1 MEIGGFAMPV
11 DMIGRPRVLE
21 ILVDIVVSTRKL
33 YVVIL
38 IRMWWIKDWGRNAC
52 GEIRWS

>member
-1 MEIGGFAMPV
+1 MEIGLFVRPG
-11 DMIGRPRVLE
+11 DMTGRPRVLE

-38 IRMWWIKDWGRNAC
+38 IRMWWIKDWGRNAY

>member
-1 MEIGGFAMPV
+1 MEIGGFARPG
-11 DMIGRPRVLE
+11 DMTGRPRVLE

-52 GEIRWS
+52 GEIKWS